1 MTFFGLN
8 NEQEAVYEI
17 VEPSNLNTIK
27 CSSTLAN
34 HLVLGQME
42 LHKLKIG
49 SEIRRAKI
57 SLIQQPSRFD
67 KLQLLNSEKVQHF
80 PPRFRCIF

>member
-1 MTFFGLN
+1 MTFLGLN

-49 SEIRRAKI
+49 SED
-57 SLIQQPSRFD
+57 SPCQDFFD
-67 KLQLLNSEKVQHF
+67 SATF
-80 PPRFRCIF
+80 TI